1 MRIIRILINIIITI
15 IVFVITAY
23 IILKFMSNQLE
34 LHTTVI
40 YYIYDCHKEYILTT
54 LLVS

>member
-1 MRIIRILINIIITI
+1 MRIVRILINIIITI
-15 IVFVITAY
+15 IVFVITAN

-40 YYIYDCHKEYILTT
+40 FLVVLFIIYMIVIKSIF
-54 LLVS
+54 